1 MKLKALFSI
10 LFVIATTLSAVHE
23 TEHTTHS
30 VDSSCV
36 VYHLNDNLS
45 PVDIIDKSKDVEI
58 FHFDYISQNNST
70 SNLHVKDK
78 SNPNRAPPL
87 AS

>member
-1 MKLKALFSI
+1 MNFRVLISI
-10 LFVIATTLSAVHE
+10 FFIITTTFSAVHAL
-23 TEHTTHS
+23 EHITQDA
-30 VDSSCV
+30 DSACL

-58 FHFDYISQNNST
+58 FHFDYISQNSSI
-70 SNLHVKDK
+70 SNLHVKDQ